1 MKRIAADPRQTGNHL
16 FRSFPSGEGNI
27 SLELRQ
33 LSTST
38 ASSRQPSPDWA
49 DPLTLPLYTISGL
62 LPTTCYQNRLQT
74 SSCKL
79 LTLLRSLLLHT
90 RFCKL
95 TNALQCSIF
104 KKTSLV
110 LPPQSCGVF
119 FPSFCPSADYFSSS
133 CHWRFKIHEAFLHW
147 LLSTA
152 CCAVAG
158 RLCCLIAYRVQFRWN
173 KSRRPSA
180 EWISTVELFPFR
192 LGPSFYLCLVDG
204 FIQSLC
210 FFVLSICTLKI
221 RPWTFNIL
229 VLTSKI
235 KHFLISS
242 LLLSFIP
249 VNCATCRPC
258 VWLLVGRRGPCCH
271 NRRKYLR

>member
-90 RFCKL
+90 SFCKL

-119 FPSFCPSADYFSSS
+119 SPAFVHLPIISVAHVTEGSKSMKHFCTDCLAQHAAQWLEACAVWLHIGFSSDGIKVGDPQPS
-133 CHWRFKIHEAFLHW
+133 ESAQ
-147 LLSTA
+147 LSSSH
-152 CCAVAG
+152 
-158 RLCCLIAYRVQFRWN
+158 LDLDH
-173 KSRRPSA
+173 
-180 EWISTVELFPFR
+180 PFI
-192 LGPSFYLCLVDG
+192 Y
-204 FIQSLC
+204 
-210 FFVLSICTLKI
+210 VL
-221 RPWTFNIL
+221 
-229 VLTSKI
+229 
-235 KHFLISS
+235 
-242 LLLSFIP
+242 
-249 VNCATCRPC
+249 
-258 VWLLVGRRGPCCH
+258 
-271 NRRKYLR
+271 